1 MSSDAR
7 HEAEQAL
14 TGLMVGQEFPQFSK
28 QTYASALQACTEELR
43 GIFGPL
49 AASCAEDG
57 ADDARAFAEE
67 LADALLRAIRADLG
81 TCSRVDRPLR
91 QDAYRMFL
99 ATFRSPAL
107 AQV

>member
-1 MSSDAR
+1 MSSDAW

-14 TGLMVGQEFPQFSK
+14 TGLMVGREFPQFSK

-57 ADDARAFAEE
+57 G
-67 LADALLRAIRADLG
+67 ALLAAVEPLCLTLG
-81 TCSRVDRPLR
+81 LPPTPTRPCWIQTR
-91 QDAYRMFL
+91 
-99 ATFRSPAL
+99 PW
-107 AQV
+107 